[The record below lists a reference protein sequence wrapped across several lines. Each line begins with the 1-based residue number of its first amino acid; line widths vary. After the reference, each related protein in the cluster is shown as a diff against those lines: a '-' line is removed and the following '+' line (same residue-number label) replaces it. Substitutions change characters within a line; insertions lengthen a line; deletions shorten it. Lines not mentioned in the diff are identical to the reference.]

1 MAMKK
6 RKESRHEVSG
16 GVTLEQLLRVKK
28 AERPDAA
35 FWADFD
41 RDLQQKLFKTVV
53 DRRHAPL
60 RNFFRIVLHSR
71 STYAMPVLAA
81 IMVALGIALNRG
93 TSDGPLPQ
101 AVTAP
106 VDMIVSVEA
115 NTRASAPGAERF
127 VVDRLNVAS
136 DAGNFRKVM
145 ALGSINPPEPSSTH
159 YVADQLGTAVSR
171 GGVLSM
177 GNSF

>member
-1 MAMKK
+1 MKSL
-6 RKESRHEVSG
+6 RESRREVSK
-16 GVTLEQLLRVKK
+16 GVTLEQLLRIKK
-28 AERPDAA
+28 AERPDAT

-41 RDLQQKLFKTVV
+41 RGLQQKLFKTVV
-53 DRRHAPL
+53 DRRRTPV
-60 RNFFRIVLHSR
+60 RSFFRVVLHSR

-81 IMVALGIALNRG
+81 IMVALGIAINRG

-127 VVDRLNVAS
+127 VVDRLNVTS

-145 ALGSINPPEPSSTH
+145 ALGSINPPETASTR
-159 YVADQLGTAVSR
+159 YVADQLGAAVIR

-177 GNSF
+177 GDSF